1 MRSGFRSMHA
11 GDAIWAYLSVRQEL
25 CAVGTVAAVG
35 AEDQRWF
42 VDVRWDEELTARLGA
57 DPIPRA
63 SFGQVPMS
71 TCRADARTAAVLE
84 AWLG

>member
-1 MRSGFRSMHA
+1 MHA